1 MLLCSLFAD
10 DCSSCVERSFKV
22 HELVEKACQEFDFG
36 KKRLV
41 TRSLIQPRTGLV
53 SAVYSTVGILTGLLG
68 LHGVRIFTLSLKY
81 LGTQELVHG
90 DI

>member
-36 KKRLV
+36 KKHLM
-41 TRSLIQPRTGLV
+41 TRSLIQPRTVLV
-53 SAVYSTVGILTGLLG
+53 NAVYSMGGILTGL
-68 LHGVRIFTLSLKY
+68 
-81 LGTQELVHG
+81 
-90 DI
+90 